1 MKVKFVG
8 FGGYMEVPCY
18 EDENGKLYFDEN
30 NGRNGLCLYTG
41 AWRDECDEICGEPN
55 RMVTEQVK
63 CDEPF
68 VRHLREHDYMM
79 LSRLQS
85 DCDYFLGYG
94 NGYEG
99 HLYYKDVHEHCNEM
113 EKLYKSFSDSDKPE
127 WITLEQI
134 EKYREDMF
142 KLLTEKLKEEESL
155 KRAYGT
161 WRDDY
166 ELEG

>member
-41 AWRDECDEICGEPN
+41 AWRDECGEICGEPYN
-55 RMVTEQVK
+55 RVTEKVE

-68 VRHLREHDYMM
+68 VRHAREYDYMM

-99 HLYYKDVHEHCNEM
+99 HLYYKEVNRHCDEM
-113 EKLYKSFSDSDKPE
+113 KKLHDSFSENDEPE
-127 WITLEQI
+127 WLTIEQI
-134 EKYREDMF
+134 EKYRADMIEVRRAH
-142 KLLTEKLKEEESL
+142 EKMETK
-155 KRAYGT
+155 
-161 WRDDY
+161 
-166 ELEG
+166 